1 MAKKIKPSQVDAA
14 LARPL
19 SPDLLAAP
27 IIGTGN
33 IRGTALPE
41 ISLGVKKSG
50 RSTGLTTGRITNIGA
65 TVTVGFGGGRQA
77 RFTNQ
82 IVSTSMGKPGDSG
95 SLLLTGSGHAV
106 GLLFAGSM
114 KTTLFHPIEHVLS
127 LLEIQLSEDGPL
139 PAQASEERTTS
150 WLSELCESK
159 ADELLSFA
167 NVVGVGIGH
176 KITEGKD
183 TGQICLTILVERKLR
198 PELLRR
204 EDRLPAVIDGLKT
217 DVVESGPLTA
227 DTSGWHGNPQ
237 DRKEK
242 LRPARPGMSIA
253 HYRVSAGT
261 FGAVVYDIH
270 SGEPLILS
278 NNHVLANGTNGE
290 DGLATVGDPILQPGP
305 RDGGQEP
312 DDVIATLLRFHPLRF
327 L

>member
-1 MAKKIKPSQVDAA
+1 MAQKIKPSPVDAA

-27 IIGTGN
+27 IIGTGK

-41 ISLGVKKSG
+41 ISLRVKKSG

-77 RFTNQ
+77 RFINQ
-82 IVSTSMGKPGDSG
+82 IISSKMGEPGDSG
-95 SLLLTGSGHAV
+95 SLLLNGSDHAV

-114 KTTLFHPIEHVLS
+114 QTTLYHPIDHVLS

-139 PAQASEERTTS
+139 PAHAPEERKTS

-167 NVVGVGIGH
+167 NVVGVAIGH
-176 KITEGKD
+176 KITEGKN
-183 TGQICLTILVERKLR
+183 TGQICLTILVEQKLR

-204 EDRLPAVIDGLKT
+204 EDRLPAAIDGITT

-227 DTSGWHGNPQ
+227 DTSGWHGKPQ

-261 FGAVVYDIH
+261 FGAVAYDIH

-290 DGLATVGDPILQPGP
+290 DGLANVGDPILQPGP
-305 RDGGQEP
+305 RDGGRVP